1 MRLFSSPGIL
11 IDERALD
18 EIRNRTGEPYTD
30 SVIQGGYYPCEP
42 GTLRDLYKYSATRAR
57 LQHDWL
63 NFWAATAKKTKC
75 GRPIDA
81 ILCPAQSCL
90 PRPHETLIR
99 SCFSRNWNVLDYPS
113 ALIQCGRVD
122 LTKDDVVLPAAKGP
136 ADERIQ
142 SICQLVQTLEA
153 GFVCAQYLLSGVL
166 DTKEKRKRYDGFP
179 VGLQV
184 VGQRQ
189 MEPEL
194 MQIAGLVEKIANSV
208 VADSVPNGHAL

>member
-1 MRLFSSPGIL
+1 M
-11 IDERALD
+11 
-18 EIRNRTGEPYTD
+18 
-30 SVIQGGYYPCEP
+30 
-42 GTLRDLYKYSATRAR
+42 
-57 LQHDWL
+57 
-63 NFWAATAKKTKC
+63 
-75 GRPIDA
+75 
-81 ILCPAQSCL
+81 
-90 PRPHETLIR
+90 
-99 SCFSRNWNVLDYPS
+99 LDYPS

-179 VGLQV
+179 VGLQL

-208 VADSVPNGHAL
+208 VAASVPNGHAL